1 MENKENRIRA
11 RIVVEIDGY
20 LDAPLLVGSG
30 EDEKAD
36 MDQLLTADGI
46 PFIPGSSMAGVLRS
60 YLEQAAGLREA
71 EALFG
76 TLGWTQRTNGKCGED
91 GIVLELQSRILVYD
105 TLLKNSYTVRR
116 DGVRLNEGK
125 TSDENMKFD
134 MQAVETG
141 ADCRLRLE
149 IIIRDSQATDHL
161 EAAIDRDLARVKYCV
176 SGLKRGSL
184 RLGAKKNRGF
194 GKLEVRRARYRTFR
208 MDDRDDFQAWLD
220 WNWDQKGAFEGS
232 KKWSE
237 EALLAESPAGERCMQ
252 IPLALSATLLI
263 RSYASPG
270 WGKESASEQDRDLT
284 ADCGQLALKDGTAV
298 IPGSTWA
305 GAVRSYVADLARQ
318 TGGFISWEEAQ
329 KALEPFWGTWSSGRK
344 RSALRASRI
353 VFEETRIS
361 GGHSLMMRRTAVDR
375 FTGGAAKGALF
386 GETLW
391 AGGNVLLTVRWQEQ
405 GLDEQEKNA
414 LPGMLLWAV
423 QGLNS
428 GLLTV
433 GGESG
438 VGRGIFEPAGD
449 VLLDGQEIEEEK
461 EKQYLQ
467 AAALWCRRQKEV
479 QDGKN
484 SENHIHVQA
493 L

>member
-149 IIIRDSQATDHL
+149 IIIRDSQAMDHL

-237 EALLAESPAGERCMQ
+237 EALLAESPAGE
-252 IPLALSATLLI
+252 I
-263 RSYASPG
+263 G
-270 WGKESASEQDRDLT
+270 
-284 ADCGQLALKDGTAV
+284 
-298 IPGSTWA
+298 
-305 GAVRSYVADLARQ
+305 
-318 TGGFISWEEAQ
+318 
-329 KALEPFWGTWSSGRK
+329 
-344 RSALRASRI
+344 RAS
-353 VFEETRIS
+353 
-361 GGHSLMMRRTAVDR
+361 
-375 FTGGAAKGALF
+375 
-386 GETLW
+386 
-391 AGGNVLLTVRWQEQ
+391 
-405 GLDEQEKNA
+405 
-414 LPGMLLWAV
+414 
-423 QGLNS
+423 
-428 GLLTV
+428 
-433 GGESG
+433 
-438 VGRGIFEPAGD
+438 
-449 VLLDGQEIEEEK
+449 
-461 EKQYLQ
+461 
-467 AAALWCRRQKEV
+467 CRERV
-479 QDGKN
+479 
-484 SENHIHVQA
+484 
-493 L
+493 